1 MPTVPTFTLD
11 RAAAFADIALANV
24 VREFPNKLDHVMGS
38 AGDARRPRELH
49 PAFYGSFDW
58 HSCVHMHWLL
68 ARVRRLCPD
77 LPQRAIIASVL
88 DEHLS
93 DANIAGECSYLARPE
108 SRSFERT
115 YGWAW
120 ILELATELRRGTD
133 TDSRR
138 WAAALQPLADAFVE
152 RYLDY
157 LPRQHYPLRAGVHPN
172 SAFGL
177 LFALDHA
184 RVVGQPTL
192 EALCIER
199 ARTWF
204 GADRD
209 APVAWE
215 PSGTDFF
222 SPALIEAKLMRR
234 VLPQPEFS
242 IWLERFLPGL
252 ARREPAALF
261 APAIVTD
268 RKDPF
273 IVHLDGLNLSRAWCF
288 SGIASALPSSDR
300 RIEILGE
307 ASADHLEAGLAGMA
321 SIRSYCP
328 ARLRSSIGD
337 GEEKT
342 TQGKPFGP
350 VPFVTTLVVSF
361 KR

>member
-1 MPTVPTFTLD
+1 MSTVSTLTPD
-11 RAAAFADIALANV
+11 GAEAFADIALANV
-24 VREFPNKLDHVMGS
+24 GREFPNKLDHVMGS
-38 AGDARRPRELH
+38 SGDVRQPRELH

-68 ARVRRLCPD
+68 ARVRRIFPD
-77 LPQRAIIASVL
+77 LPQRSIIASVL
-88 DEHLS
+88 DEHLA
-93 DANIAGECSYLARPE
+93 DANIAGECRYLARPD

-120 ILELATELRRGTD
+120 LLELASELRRGTD
-133 TDSRR
+133 PASRR
-138 WAAALQPLADAFVE
+138 WAVALQPLAEVFVE

-177 LFALDHA
+177 MFALDHA

-192 EALCIER
+192 EALCVER

-209 APVAWE
+209 APVVWE

-222 SPALIEAKLMRR
+222 SPALIEAALMRR
-234 VLPQPEFS
+234 VLPQSEFS
-242 IWLERFLPGL
+242 IWLEGFLPGL
-252 ARREPAALF
+252 ARCEPAALF
-261 APAIVTD
+261 VPAIVTD

-288 SGIASALPSSDR
+288 AGIASALASSDP
-300 RIEILGE
+300 RIAILRE
-307 ASADHLEAGLAGMA
+307 AGVVHLEAGLSGMA
-321 SIRSYCP
+321 G
-328 ARLRSSIGD
+328 GD
-337 GEEKT
+337 YMGEHWLAT
-342 TQGKPFGP
+342 FATLALTQ
-350 VPFVTTLVVSF
+350 
-361 KR
+361 